1 MSPFSSVSSNTC
13 HKWRRVLWCSFLVLP
28 WVMTSLL
35 EAQFPTP
42 APQQETSWESDSGW
56 RANDG
61 PTRSVIYS
69 TLIEIPDAA
78 WLRLRF
84 REVVLGQCEGG
95 GFPTELLVTSL
106 QDGSVQR
113 LQAVH
118 LRQWKNTTAYFN
130 GPSLLL
136 EIISDPEASPSRLVV
151 ESVLRDGQGSSFNST
166 ICFGVDDRVPSND
179 PRVGRVLPVTCS
191 VWLFSDANHCFL
203 TAGHCGAPGSI
214 DVVEF
219 NVPLSTST
227 GALQHPGPED
237 QYPVDDSSIIRQS
250 AGTSQ
255 DWGYF
260 GCFPNSNTGLTPFE
274 AQGEAFDLIAPPA
287 PGTQTIRV
295 TGYGSTDSSVPPE
308 WHFAEKT
315 HTGPLVTAG
324 NLIQYQVD
332 TTGGNSGSP
341 VFIDG
346 TNLAI
351 GVHTHG
357 GCNSGG
363 GQNQGT
369 GSMAGPL
376 QAALASP
383 LGVCTPQSNL
393 EFQWAGAGP
402 AVLDPSGATLSVIVV
417 STGGIAV
424 PSTGILHFNDGTGFQ
439 QIPLT
444 EIAPDLFEVTLP
456 AFPCGTFL
464 EYYFTIETTTAAL
477 VSWPEA
483 APVETHLTPVGFEIT
498 IDFTD
503 DFELDHGWSVAGTA
517 TTGAW
522 ERGVPAGT
530 GDRGDPP
537 TDRDGSGQCFVTQNL
552 PGDFDID
559 SGDTILT
566 SPLISVSSD
575 SWLSYSFWF
584 FNGSS
589 PDDTFQAEVT
599 TDGVNWI
606 LLENVPESSPDSDGG
621 WIDRMFFLPDFLPT
635 GSLMQIRFTASDLG
649 VPDIVEAGID
659 RVSLFSLSCE
669 PQVIFLRG
677 DVNGDL
683 LTDVADMVAALS
695 FLFTGG
701 NVGCSLA
708 ADLNDDEEVD
718 VGDVIFGLTH
728 LFGQMADPI
737 PAPVGLCGVDPTE
750 GTLDCETAPQCP

>member
-1 MSPFSSVSSNTC
+1 MPLYSCVFSSIC
-13 HKWRRVLWCSFLVLP
+13 QKWQRMLLCSLFLFP
-28 WVMTSLL
+28 WVETSLL

-42 APQQETSWESDSGW
+42 APQQEIPWESDSGW
-56 RANDG
+56 RVNAG
-61 PTRSVIYS
+61 ATRSVIYS
-69 TLIEIPDAA
+69 TLIEVPDAA

-84 REVVLGQCEGG
+84 REVVLGDCEGG

-118 LRQWKNTTAYFN
+118 LRQWKNSTAYFN
-130 GPSLLL
+130 GPSLLV
-136 EIISDPEASPSRLVV
+136 EVISDPGASHSRLVLD
-151 ESVLRDGQGSSFNST
+151 SVLRDGHGSSFNST
-166 ICFGVDDRVPSND
+166 ICFGVDDRTPSND

-191 VWLFSDANHCFL
+191 VWLFSDANRCFL
-203 TAGHCGAPGSI
+203 TAGHCGAPGNI

-219 NVPLSTST
+219 NVPLSTSG

-237 QYPVDDSSIIRQS
+237 QYPVDDSSVIRQS

-274 AQGEAFDLIAPPA
+274 AQGEAFDLIPPPVSA
-287 PGTQTIRV
+287 GQTLRV
-295 TGYGSTDSSVPPE
+295 TGYGSTDSSVPLE

-315 HTGPLVTAG
+315 HTGPLVSAG
-324 NLIQYQVD
+324 DLITYQVD

-351 GVHTHG
+351 GIHTHG
-357 GCNSGG
+357 GCHAGG

-369 GSMAGPL
+369 GSTAGPL
-376 QAALASP
+376 QDAFASP
-383 LGVCTPQSNL
+383 LGVCIPQSAL
-393 EFQWAGAGP
+393 EFQWAGARP
-402 AVLDPSGATLSVIVV
+402 SVLEPRGATLSVIVV

-424 PSTGILHFNDGTGFQ
+424 PSTGILHFNHGTGFQ

-456 AFPCGTFL
+456 DIPCGSFL

-483 APVETHLTPVGFEIT
+483 APLETHLTPVGFEIT
-498 IDFTD
+498 FDFTD
-503 DFELDHGWSVAGTA
+503 DFELDQGWGVAGNA
-517 TTGAW
+517 TTGSW
-522 ERGVPAGT
+522 ERGIPAGT

-537 TDRDGSGQCFVTQNL
+537 TDRDGSGQCYVTQNL

-559 SGDTILT
+559 GGETILT
-566 SPLISVSSD
+566 SPLISVGSD

-584 FNGSS
+584 FNGTT

-599 TDGVNWI
+599 ADGVNWI
-606 LLENVPESSPDSDGG
+606 LLENVAETSTDSDGG
-621 WIDRMFFLPDFLPT
+621 WIDRMFFLPDFLPKA
-635 GSLMQIRFTASDLG
+635 SFIQIRYTASDLG

-659 RVSLFSLSCE
+659 RVSLFSLSCSPE
-669 PQVIFLRG
+669 IIFLRG

-695 FLFTGG
+695 YLFTGG
-701 NVGCSLA
+701 TVGCSLA
-708 ADLNDDEEVD
+708 ADLNDDDELD

-728 LFGQMADPI
+728 LFGSMAVQI
-737 PAPVGLCGVDPTE
+737 PPPVGLCGSDPTQGSLE
-750 GTLDCETAPQCP
+750 CEISPPCP